1 MSCIE
6 NPYVWFIK
14 PDYERVY
21 TLFWNRIKIMKH
33 SLTVSWPKKQEAS
46 VLWALCFRTLQHV
59 VGRRPQGR
67 KEQVCIS
74 NQHDLRKLCQKLG
87 HFCWIFVGKKMQ
99 NFWGRHIFRLV
110 GDTLGIRPSS
120 LWKHT
125 DLPVQRLFGRPVST
139 AFPGRNSRPTVT
151 QPFNMLG
158 EPKIHQN
165 PKCTVPNHCQSTSMA
180 AQELPWASPVGA
192 HEPWCLASPVGG
204 FGSAE
209 KTGFGGVEIAW
220 K

>member
-1 MSCIE
+1 MYRKSICL
-6 NPYVWFIK
+6 
-14 PDYERVY
+14 VY
-21 TLFWNRIKIMKH
+21 KTSLWKSTLFWNRIKIMKH
-33 SLTVSWPKKQEAS
+33 SLTVSWPKNTRSKRS
-46 VLWALCFRTLQHV
+46 VGALFQNTPTCCWAQTPRSQRAGVYLEPAW
-59 VGRRPQGR
+59 PQGAR
-67 KEQVCIS
+67 S
-74 NQHDLRKLCQKLG
+74 
-87 HFCWIFVGKKMQ
+87 WAIFVGFLLAKKMQ